1 MHVPA
6 PTARY
11 RPVRRPMHQVINSN
25 RLYEG
30 SGEVDLLC
38 RAVDGLGT
46 PEIQRESQSV
56 EAYLRAM
63 QSGECERFEAMLH
76 AYRTALI
83 AAGHKQVW
91 LPVWNECRRL
101 VSAHQ
106 HAARA
111 RACDASLTDR

>member
-1 MHVPA
+1 MRVPSPA
-6 PTARY
+6 ARD
-11 RPVRRPMHQVINSN
+11 RPVRRPMHQVISSN
-25 RLYEG
+25 GLYEG
-30 SGEVDLLC
+30 SDEVDLLF

-63 QSGECERFEAMLH
+63 QFGEYLRFEAMLH

-91 LPVWNECRRL
+91 LPVWNECKRL

-106 HAARA
+106 HATRA
-111 RACDASLTDR
+111 RAFYANLTDR